1 MTPLKTEPWTVRIPV
16 QPADPRPIWCQV
28 EEGMRRLLASG
39 ALAADD
45 PAPSVREL
53 ATELRINPAT
63 VSRAYQALVTAGLFE
78 VRRGEGTFVSAAPPS
93 IRKSEQAR
101 LIRQAATTF
110 TSFAITHG
118 ADRQM
123 VREAV
128 DKAWDDLGRQKR
140 GEP

>member
-1 MTPLKTEPWTVRIPV
+1 MTPVKIEPWTIRIPV

-28 EEGMRRLLASG
+28 EEGIRRLLVSG
-39 ALAADD
+39 ALAVGD

-63 VSRAYQALVTAGLFE
+63 VSRAYQALVTAGLLE
-78 VRRGEGTFVSAAPPS
+78 VRRGEGTFVAAAAPS

-118 ADRQM
+118 ADRKM

-128 DKAWDDLGRQKR
+128 DSAWDDLGRQER
-140 GEP
+140 GKP

>member
-1 MTPLKTEPWTVRIPV
+1 MTPFKIEPWTVRIPV

-28 EEGMRRLLASG
+28 EEGMRRLLVSG
-39 ALAADD
+39 ALAVGD

-63 VSRAYQALVTAGLFE
+63 VSRAYQALVTAGLLE

-101 LIRQAATTF
+101 LIRQAAMTF
-110 TSFAITHG
+110 ASFAITHG
-118 ADRQM
+118 ADRKM
-123 VREAV
+123 AREAV
-128 DKAWDDLGRQKR
+128 DSAWDDRGRQER
-140 GEP
+140 GKP